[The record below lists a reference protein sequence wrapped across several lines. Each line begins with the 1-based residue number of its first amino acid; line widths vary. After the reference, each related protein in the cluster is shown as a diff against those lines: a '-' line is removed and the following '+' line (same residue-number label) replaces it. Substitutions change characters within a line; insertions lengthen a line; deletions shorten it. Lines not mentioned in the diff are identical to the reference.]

1 MALDRSPANRIRRLS
16 VPELA
21 GHRRSVRGFPDAQND
36 VLHLG
41 RLALGWN
48 ARRAR
53 DHDGLETRSGRNGRN
68 AGIRFRPPW
77 FDWRGCQLDKITA
90 DLRNLDDRQL
100 ATFRQRD
107 VFGRLAALHPDHF
120 SIFNSLRLVPANRF
134 WSVVLTVWSLLFL
147 GLF

>member
-1 MALDRSPANRIRRLS
+1 MALDRARASRIRRLS

-21 GHRRSVRGFPDAQND
+21 GHRRSVRGFSDAQND

-68 AGIRFRPPW
+68 AGIRFRHRWP
-77 FDWRGCQLDKITA
+77 DWRGCQLDIIAA
-90 DLRNLDDRQL
+90 DLHYLDYIHLD
-100 ATFRQRD
+100 TFRCC
-107 VFGRLAALHPDHF
+107 VLLAY
-120 SIFNSLRLVPANRF
+120 
-134 WSVVLTVWSLLFL
+134 
-147 GLF
+147 